1 MSSLGFHSVSN
12 HSVPVKVVQSPTPD
26 SAPLAPHRRKH
37 SLKTVTAT
45 AKGKLPPRRKLV
57 IKIRKP
63 F

>member
-12 HSVPVKVVQSPTPD
+12 HSVPVKVVQAV
-26 SAPLAPHRRKH
+26 APVAAPAPEKRKRT
-37 SLKTVTAT
+37 LKTAAAS
-45 AKGKLPPRRKLV
+45 AKSKLRPKKKLV

>member
-12 HSVPVKVVQSPTPD
+12 HSVPVKVVQAATPAAAPAPEKRKRTLK
-26 SAPLAPHRRKH
+26 SAAA
-37 SLKTVTAT
+37 S
-45 AKGKLPPRRKLV
+45 AKSKLRPKKKLV